1 MPGICINIWG
11 LIFGPYCWCNPLNF
25 LSVYLLSHLVC
36 AWPIIFYFWCTPC
49 SSLWSS
55 SHLAINTSASISSPM
70 PLLFP
75 AADLYKHWSTLLP
88 IIQTFSQSTLQTSWV
103 LLQLLCLIYVHSIT
117 HICAYGHIDIVAV
130 WYNSWNNQLRS
141 KLKKEKKYI
150 CLGQSMW
157 VIFMT
162 NCSHQNY

>member
-1 MPGICINIWG
+1 VPDPSFSTSDALHAPHSGH
-11 LIFGPYCWCNPLNF
+11 PLT
-25 LSVYLLSHLVC
+25 
-36 AWPIIFYFWCTPC
+36 WQ
-49 SSLWSS
+49 
-55 SHLAINTSASISSPM
+55 INTLASISSPM